1 MRVKRFYDNLRKKEV
16 PPKNI
21 TSLHCTKRDGEVD
34 LVFYTEK
41 YIKIPNRI
49 GDYDKV
55 PCNDFI
61 LEVE

>member
-1 MRVKRFYDNLRKKEV
+1 MKVKRLYDNLRKIEV

-21 TSLHCTKRDGEVD
+21 TSIHFSKRDGKVD

-41 YIKIPNRI
+41 YIKIPNAI
-49 GDYDKV
+49 HDYEKIS
-55 PCNDFI
+55 CNDFI